1 MVKTEKRVEVTITE
15 RLKLTVTVEA
25 ENEQQ
30 AEQMVFDDWRNGRYV
45 LGADDFAYVEMKAN
59 SLSY

>member
-1 MVKTEKRVEVTITE
+1 MNKAAKRFEVTITE

-30 AEQMVFDDWRNGRYV
+30 AEQMVFDDWRNGKYI
-45 LGADDFAYVEMKAN
+45 LGADDFAYVEVKAVCK
-59 SLSY
+59 

>member
-1 MVKTEKRVEVTITE
+1 MAKTEKRFEVTITE

-30 AEQMVFDDWRNGRYV
+30 AEQMIFDDWRNGRYV
-45 LGADDFAYVEMKAN
+45 LGADDFAYVEVKAVPAG
-59 SLSY
+59 

>member
-1 MVKTEKRVEVTITE
+1 MNKAAKRFEVTITE

-30 AEQMVFDDWRNGRYV
+30 AEQMVFDDWRNGKYI
-45 LGADDFAYVEMKAN
+45 LGADDFAYVEVEAVCK
-59 SLSY
+59 